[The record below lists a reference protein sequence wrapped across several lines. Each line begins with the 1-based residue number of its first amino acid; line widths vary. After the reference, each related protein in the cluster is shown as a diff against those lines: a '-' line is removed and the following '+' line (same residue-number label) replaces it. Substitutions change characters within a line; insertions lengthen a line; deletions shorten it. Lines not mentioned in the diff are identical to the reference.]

1 MEGQSFIMEWKKLHL
16 TVLAF
21 PKTNSSSPS
30 LIVSGQVIQDPAKHS
45 SAHQEY
51 THPA

>member
-1 MEGQSFIMEWKKLHL
+1 MKETASHSFDI
-16 TVLAF
+16 
-21 PKTNSSSPS
+21 PKNKFDFSFF
-30 LIVSGQVIQDPAKHS
+30 VSGQEIQDPAKHS

>member
-1 MEGQSFIMEWKKLHL
+1 MKETASHNAGIPKNKFVFSF
-16 TVLAF
+16 F
-21 PKTNSSSPS
+21 
-30 LIVSGQVIQDPAKHS
+30 VSGQVIQDPAKHS